1 MNDTIQPLNPIAFS
15 LGPISVHWY
24 GIIIGSGLALALYL
38 AIREGNRRGLHKD
51 TFADLMLWAIPIA
64 IISARIYYVIFEWE
78 YYVNHPGD
86 IPQIWNGG
94 IAIHGALIGSVLTAY
109 VFAKKRGISF
119 WKIAD
124 IAAPS
129 IILGQ
134 AIGRWGNF
142 MNQEAHGGE
151 VTRTFLENLHLPTFI
166 IDQMY
171 INGVYYHPTFLYE
184 SLWNFAGFLLLMFLR
199 RVNFR
204 RGELFLT
211 YVVWYSIGRFFIEG
225 LRTDSLM
232 FGGLRM
238 AQTISIVL
246 VVGAI
251 AILIYRRTKQLSDKR
266 YLDQENS

>member
-1 MNDTIQPLNPIAFS
+1 MNETIQPLNPIAFS
-15 LGPISVHWY
+15 LGPIQVHWY

-38 AIREGNRRGLHKD
+38 AIREANRRGLPKD

-64 IISARIYYVIFEWE
+64 IISARIYYVIFEWD
-78 YYVNHPGD
+78 YYADHPAD
-86 IPQIWNGG
+86 IPKIWNGG
-94 IAIHGALIGSVLTAY
+94 IAIHGALIGSVITTI
-109 VFAKKRGISF
+109 VFARKRGISF

-151 VTRTFLENLHLPTFI
+151 VTRSFLEGLHLPDFI
-166 IDQMY
+166 INQMY
-171 INGVYYHPTFLYE
+171 INGTYYHPTFLYE
-184 SLWNFAGFLLLMFLR
+184 SVWDFIGFLLLILLR

-204 RGELFLT
+204 RGELFLS
-211 YVVWYSIGRFFIEG
+211 YVIWYSIGRFFVEG

-232 FGGLRM
+232 LGSLRM

-246 VVGAI
+246 IVVALG
-251 AILIYRRTKQLSDKR
+251 ILVYRRTKNPTEAH
-266 YLDQENS
+266 YLDQTN